1 MLLNCLQTLGELHQ
15 NGIIHNNLNP
25 ENIFINPKTSKIK
38 ISDLSLS
45 INFYMKSENHTMNY
59 VVLKNLKYASPE
71 LFGIVG
77 NGIDYRSDYYSL
89 GVVFYE
95 MLTGQLPLN
104 AEDYD
109 GWIYAHV
116 SKKIKAPD
124 KINPDIPSAIS
135 DIILKLL
142 SKTVDERYQTAQGL
156 LRDLEECRRQLNI
169 SGKIEPFFLGQQ
181 MYTIALRYQAG
192 FWKGS

>member
-1 MLLNCLQTLGELHQ
+1 M
-15 NGIIHNNLNP
+15 
-25 ENIFINPKTSKIK
+25 
-38 ISDLSLS
+38 DLCSC
-45 INFYMKSENHTMNY
+45 F
-59 VVLKNLKYASPE
+59 
-71 LFGIVG
+71 
-77 NGIDYRSDYYSL
+77 
-89 GVVFYE
+89 
-95 MLTGQLPLN
+95 Q
-104 AEDYD
+104 
-109 GWIYAHV
+109 
-116 SKKIKAPD
+116 KIKAPD

-169 SGKIEPFFLGQQ
+169 SGKIEPFSLDRQ

>member
-1 MLLNCLQTLGELHQ
+1 
-15 NGIIHNNLNP
+15 
-25 ENIFINPKTSKIK
+25 
-38 ISDLSLS
+38 
-45 INFYMKSENHTMNY
+45 
-59 VVLKNLKYASPE
+59 
-71 LFGIVG
+71 
-77 NGIDYRSDYYSL
+77 
-89 GVVFYE
+89 

-109 GWIYAHV
+109 GGFMLMFP
-116 SKKIKAPD
+116 KIKAPD

-169 SGKIEPFFLGQQ
+169 SGKIEPFFLGQADV
-181 MYTIALRYQAG
+181 YNCFKIPSRLFGREVEA
-192 FWKGS
+192 KP